1 MLRRVARRLTSA
13 SLNLADS
20 APPRLHFMASDSALA
35 AASLV
40 RLRAQLPASLLAASA
55 SDADVIVVLGG
66 DGFLLETLH
75 RTMALQKRIY
85 GLNCGTVGFLLNKLQ
100 LDEDGAVDEDSGGGL
115 SLIDRIAQAEETILH
130 PLEMTATTSLGVQR
144 HLAIN
149 EVSLLRQT
157 RQAANIRIYIDGVV
171 RCDNLVADGVI
182 VATPAGSTAYNLSAQ
197 GPIVPLGVNLLALTP
212 LSAFR
217 PRRWK
222 GALLASKSRIRL
234 ETLQPHKR
242 PISATADW
250 GEVRDVLDVE
260 IVERRDISLHMLFDK
275 AHNLEDRILNEQF
288 IT

>member
-1 MLRRVARRLTSA
+1 
-13 SLNLADS
+13 
-20 APPRLHFMASDSALA
+20 MASDSALA
-35 AASLV
+35 QSSLV
-40 RLRAQLPASLLAASA
+40 RLRTQVPSSSRVSSA
-55 SDADVIVVLGG
+55 NEADVIVVLGG

-75 RTMALQKRIY
+75 RTMALHKPIY
-85 GLNCGTVGFLLNKLQ
+85 GLNCGTVGFLLNKLH
-100 LDEDGAVDEDSGGGL
+100 LDGEAVGE
-115 SLIDRIAQAEETILH
+115 SLVDRIAQAELTTLH
-130 PLEMTATTSLGVQR
+130 PLEMTATTSHGVQR

-171 RCDNLVADGVI
+171 RCETLVADGVI

-234 ETLQPHKR
+234 ETLQPQKR

-260 IVERRDISLHMLFDK
+260 IIERRDIGLRLLFDK

>member
-1 MLRRVARRLTSA
+1 MHLVTS
-13 SLNLADS
+13 
-20 APPRLHFMASDSALA
+20 PTPRLFFMASDSPLA
-35 AASLV
+35 ASSLV
-40 RLRAQLPASLLAASA
+40 RLRALVPASLQATSA

-75 RTMALQKRIY
+75 RTMALKKRIY
-85 GLNCGTVGFLLNKLQ
+85 GMNCGTVGFLLNKLH
-100 LDEDGAVDEDSGGGL
+100 LDDDDVVVAVGSAGDVAE
-115 SLIDRIAQAEETILH
+115 SLIDRIEQAEETVLH
-130 PLEMTATTSLGVQR
+130 PLEMTATTSLGVQK

-171 RCDNLVADGVI
+171 RCENLVADGVI

-234 ETLQPHKR
+234 ETLQPQKR

-260 IVERRDISLHMLFDK
+260 IVERRDISLHLLFDK

>member
-1 MLRRVARRLTSA
+1 
-13 SLNLADS
+13 
-20 APPRLHFMASDSALA
+20 MASDSPLA
-35 AASLV
+35 VASQA
-40 RLRAQLPASLLAASA
+40 RLRAQVPLSSQATTASE
-55 SDADVIVVLGG
+55 ADVIVVLGG

-75 RTMALQKRIY
+75 RTMALKKPLY
-85 GLNCGTVGFLLNKLQ
+85 GMNCGTVGFLLNKLH
-100 LDEDGAVDEDSGGGL
+100 LDGDAEDRCSLL
-115 SLIDRIAQAEETILH
+115 SRIEQAEETVLH
-130 PLEMTATTSLGVQR
+130 PLEMTATTSLGVQK

-197 GPIVPLGVNLLALTP
+197 GPIIPLGVNLLALTP

-222 GALLASKSRIRL
+222 GALLNSKSRIRL
-234 ETLQPHKR
+234 ETLQPQKR

-260 IVERRDISLHMLFDK
+260 IVERRDIALHMLFDK